1 MPVDA
6 QERPTRGLFAS
17 LHQQLNDSTGKCD
30 DQKICKFWLWTFF
43 SERSVC
49 VHSIELVQ
57 TLLSMS
63 SHRQTTSTARSDD
76 SPGGSTERSSAPRS
90 TTSAADFLVR
100 LRFNSTLGVLVSMGL
115 AAILAHRLLM
125 AESTVARLV
134 GAFLVLLIGFFGHE
148 WCQIHAN
155 GLTRQKRAHFDESNI
170 LETYQPRA
178 RTHGHLFIPDPPTPG
193 PVVSVKEGDVPERS
207 ADEKAAWNANR
218 NAHYADMFGHAM
230 RVAKEQ
236 EAMEKATQKDQK
248 TSPEQPKEVIK
259 AVSNEVAVAQEK
271 PKSGQQE
278 VATASAESSQNSARK
293 EASIEPDAPKSTSK
307 PTDIAKAPID
317 LEQRADQTESGEPL
331 YENIQPLDVN
341 PPNAPRPPMSEQ
353 IQNAAQKFARTVSSK
368 VRTALDTS
376 SLRGALPSMSDT
388 KSTYTAV
395 SRSPPRDEQSKEEKE
410 KSKRG

>member
-1 MPVDA
+1 
-6 QERPTRGLFAS
+6 
-17 LHQQLNDSTGKCD
+17 
-30 DQKICKFWLWTFF
+30 
-43 SERSVC
+43 
-49 VHSIELVQ
+49 
-57 TLLSMS
+57 MS

-76 SPGGSTERSSAPRS
+76 SPGGSTEPSIALRS
-90 TTSAADFLVR
+90 TTSTADFLVR

-125 AESTVARLV
+125 ADSTAARLA
-134 GAFLVLLIGFFGHE
+134 GACL

-207 ADEKAAWNANR
+207 ADEKAAWNASR

-236 EAMEKATQKDQK
+236 EAMEKAAQNEQKAETTKQK
-248 TSPEQPKEVIK
+248 NASPELTKEVIEK
-259 AVSNEVAVAQEK
+259 LSNESTLAQEK
-271 PKSGQQE
+271 PTSGQQE
-278 VATASAESSQNSARK
+278 VTIESTDSLQNSARK
-293 EASIEPDAPKSTSK
+293 EASIESKDQSDAQKSIDK
-307 PTDIAKAPID
+307 PTDIAKAPIY
-317 LEQRADQTESGEPL
+317 LEQRADQSESGEPL

-353 IQNAAQKFARTVSSK
+353 IQNAAQKFARTVSSR

-376 SLRGALPSMSDT
+376 SVRDALPSVSDT

-395 SRSPPRDEQSKEEKE
+395 SRSPPRDELSKEDKE
-410 KSKRG
+410 KSKRS

>member
-1 MPVDA
+1 
-6 QERPTRGLFAS
+6 
-17 LHQQLNDSTGKCD
+17 
-30 DQKICKFWLWTFF
+30 
-43 SERSVC
+43 
-49 VHSIELVQ
+49 
-57 TLLSMS
+57 MS

-134 GAFLVLLIGFFGHE
+134 GAFLVLLIGFF
-148 WCQIHAN
+148 WS
-155 GLTRQKRAHFDESNI
+155 R
-170 LETYQPRA
+170 
-178 RTHGHLFIPDPPTPG
+178 
-193 PVVSVKEGDVPERS
+193 VVSNSCQRIDAPETCALRRVQHPRDLSTTSSNSRS
-207 ADEKAAWNANR
+207 LVYSRSTNSGTSCKRERGRRSGTFGRRESGVECESKCGNLTSESTSIYSFLQ
-218 NAHYADMFGHAM
+218 HYADMFGHAM